1 MSTLSFAFGMLTMIA
16 VMLIAVIVVGIV
28 KVYKLENKFNK
39 HDLWITDRIQSI
51 VQEDAETR
59 RQLYDHTGRMEES
72 LHRAMESLHR
82 ATNDQITDAVT
93 QCNSYTDKRIDQSKN
108 KTKDIL
114 KG

>member
-1 MSTLSFAFGMLTMIA
+1 MSTLSFAFGMLTMVA
-16 VMLIAVIVVGIV
+16 VILVAVIVVGIV
-28 KVYKLENKFNK
+28 KVYRLENKFNK
-39 HDLWITDRIQSI
+39 HDLWITDRVQSI

-59 RQLYDHTGRMEES
+59 RQLYDHTGRMED
-72 LHRAMESLHR
+72 LIYRAI
-82 ATNDQITDAVT
+82 NDQITDAIT